1 MHCSTLMLPITSGL
15 HVIFNRHNSR
25 YALPLPIVKEVIY
38 LPELVSIDNMPN
50 HIVGIFNYHGQP
62 VPVMNLDNALGHVSF
77 RYKISDNILLF
88 EWDGF
93 VCGLII
99 DDIRDLLDIQSEDLE
114 ISPEEPEHAHPL
126 IAHMV
131 PHDEGVINIL
141 HPLPLPEDRNAIQH
155 FIQSISDADNDNQLS
170 ESPNIIRGM
179 TLLEKTLLQDRTT
192 SLMKSDKDDV
202 SDYTQFVVIRI
213 NQEYFGIDLDLIRE
227 CAEFWHVTCVPG
239 CPEFVV
245 GVINIRGE
253 VVPIIDLRATL
264 NVPIDERESF
274 HKAIVVQFENLCVG
288 IIVEEVIE
296 AVFLQEGDMV
306 SGSLAENVKADGYIR
321 GIAQFRDQQY
331 LKVLD
336 LRKLLMT
343 GELTVDQTFS
353 QAGSHDEKV
362 VSEGSSEA
370 VVSEGD
376 ELHTIFMRESKES
389 LRDLCQ
395 SIVELRNTL
404 GAMGATTEGVVQTL
418 LQRAFNQ
425 SHFLMSVARMLGAR
439 KMERVARRVCETWT
453 ERADTRFC

>member
-1 MHCSTLMLPITSGL
+1 MQDVDHT
-15 HVIFNRHNSR
+15 VI
-25 YALPLPIVKEVIY
+25 I
-38 LPELVSIDNMPN
+38 
-50 HIVGIFNYHGQP
+50 
-62 VPVMNLDNALGHVSF
+62 
-77 RYKISDNILLF
+77 
-88 EWDGF
+88 
-93 VCGLII
+93 
-99 DDIRDLLDIQSEDLE
+99 
-114 ISPEEPEHAHPL
+114 
-126 IAHMV
+126 
-131 PHDEGVINIL
+131 
-141 HPLPLPEDRNAIQH
+141 
-155 FIQSISDADNDNQLS
+155 
-170 ESPNIIRGM
+170 
-179 TLLEKTLLQDRTT
+179 
-192 SLMKSDKDDV
+192 
-202 SDYTQFVVIRI
+202 
-213 NQEYFGIDLDLIRE
+213 
-227 CAEFWHVTCVPG
+227 WHVTRVPG

-245 GVINIRGE
+245 GIINIRGE

-306 SGSLAENVKADGYIR
+306 SGSLAENVKGEGYIR

-353 QAGSHDEKV
+353 QAASHDEGA

-376 ELHTIFMRESKES
+376 ELHTIFIRESKES
-389 LRDLCQ
+389 LRDLRQ

-404 GAMGATTEGVVQTL
+404 GAMGDTTEDGVQTL

-425 SHFLMSVARMLGAR
+425 SHFLMSVARMLGAQ
-439 KMERVARRVCETWT
+439 KMERVARRVEDLLRLAKRGQSVLTLDFIDDLDRGVNGVQALSDEHTT
-453 ERADTRFC
+453 EATTDLNPLDFIDERVLGEGRTTQEYTSGEVERRNYGNALLVESDRLDNLMEMVIDLKTVISGRQECLLDTAHLVEFSDSWSHTVSDIALIRWCSSLTVLAIRPTTFVSIVSCRLS